1 MSLEYLVSRIKAGL
15 WTFSKLVFNANRDLP
30 FHDYY
35 LFALGND
42 VGWLSYAVGHD
53 NLTTQGDQ
61 RKLFVSKSTLVY
73 SPVDVDIK
81 FNNMNNVTIAIL
93 ANTWYEFKSN
103 IFQVFVYDVREDESY
118 VKFYFEGV
126 MVDEARRP
134 E

>member
-30 FHDYY
+30 FHDYH
-35 LFALGND
+35 LFETGASS
-42 VGWLSYAVGHD
+42 GWMSYAVGHD
-53 NLTTQGDQ
+53 NVTTQGDQ
-61 RKLFVSKSTLVY
+61 RKLFVSKSTLIY
-73 SPVDVDIK
+73 SPLDVSIK
-81 FNNMNNVTIAIL
+81 LNNMNNVTIAIL

-103 IFQVFVYDVREDESY
+103 IFHVFAHDAELGVSY
-118 VKFYFEGV
+118 IKFYFEGV